1 MTIPVPQSPIQSSL
15 TAEVYTGNPAT
26 VNDAYSST
34 ATFPWPNGARQA
46 LGTALYTIDATTGS
60 VLKWR
65 YVRLNSTTTATLVV
79 GPVYYKD
86 NTRGIVT
93 IQSTES
99 LMALNGIAG
108 LLVNVNATN
117 GNFVFILTHGHY
129 GGVAVPAGTAVGD
142 SIYGAA
148 GAQQVGK
155 TSANTA
161 TPNVALALAETAV
174 ASGVSDLYVCVEDSG
189 W

>member
-1 MTIPVPQSPIQSSL
+1 MTIAVPQSPIQSSL
-15 TAEVYTGNPAT
+15 TGEVYTGNPAT
-26 VNDAYSST
+26 VNDAFSST
-34 ATFPWPNGARQA
+34 ATFPWPNGARNA
-46 LGTALYTIDATTGS
+46 LGTAIYTIDSVTGTP
-60 VLKWR
+60 LKWR
-65 YVRLNSTTTATLVV
+65 YVRLNSTTTATLVL

-108 LLVNVNATN
+108 LLVNLNATN
-117 GNFVFILTHGHY
+117 GNFIFILTHGHY
-129 GGVAVPAGTAVGD
+129 AAVPVPAGTAVGD
-142 SIYGAA
+142 QIIGAA

-161 TPNVALALAETAV
+161 PVNVPLGLAETAV
-174 ASGVSDLYVCVEDSG
+174 AAGVSDLFVSVEDSS